1 MKTAVGIAKV
11 GLCSIVLAAHAAL
24 GGTYYVATNGNDGA
38 SGDSDHPFATI
49 AAGVSAAA
57 ASSAPRKV
65 IVRTGEYKIDSII
78 SVAAPLTIESET
90 GNPAD
95 VVIDGQ
101 GATPL
106 MKSTNWGNAI
116 TLCGITLQNGYC
128 NTGNDGYQTAGVYM
142 YGGMITNCVVKGCLL
157 TGEGAKDSCGAGIY
171 ARSSYED
178 NIHVRVVDTV
188 VSGNVVSNANP
199 EARNTYSRGGGIYL
213 TGTAKS
219 VVRGCTVENN
229 VAWLSRGT
237 NDQNNPQGHLCLGG
251 GICAEAAGS
260 EISDC
265 IIRGNCATNATANG
279 YTGCGGGVYASS
291 GTTVSNC
298 LVYGNM
304 ASAKG
309 GGICADASTVTHCTI
324 TNNVINAAKSGGS
337 QIRGAGVYLAG
348 ANPQCLNSIIDGN
361 RLQGAS
367 GMYHN
372 SAICGGGGVGIAG
385 TSALVANCTI
395 SHNTAHAGG
404 AFLVYGAA
412 GAVISNCLVQ
422 ANSGSLG
429 GGVMVYNFPQGVSMT
444 DCVIV
449 DNTSAGSGVI
459 CWGKSA
465 GANCAGLAFRNNFIS
480 RNCLTAGDGLFKSE
494 VDAKYSQPLTI
505 EYCTIAANTSN
516 WFVVETGAES
526 SVSNVFCRGNVI
538 FETRRG
544 VSPYALVTAVFG
556 PTGAGDVSSA
566 TTNAWYNFTE
576 SGLAGF
582 STDSQYGNSKT
593 LTSASFADAANG
605 DYRLVKSS
613 GAIDKGGPAQSWM
626 GRGSKKGPF
635 DMGDGTMTV
644 VPDEDGGYGV
654 SIVRNNAVP
663 RLCGS
668 NPEPGCFEFMTVSG
682 LCIIVR

>member
-1 MKTAVGIAKV
+1 MKKVFALAVSALATLVAQTTV
-11 GLCSIVLAAHAAL
+11 GD
-24 GGTYYVATNGNDGA
+24 TFYVATDGNDGA
-38 SGDSDHPFATI
+38 SGDSDHPFSTI
-49 AAGVSAAA
+49 AAGVSAAV
-57 ASSAPRKV
+57 ASPSPRKV

-90 GNPAD
+90 GKPAD

-101 GATPL
+101 GSTPL
-106 MKSTNWGNAI
+106 MKSTAWGNAI

-128 NTGNDGYQTAGVYM
+128 NTGNNGYQTAGVYM
-142 YGGMITNCVVKGCLL
+142 YGGMITNCVVKDCLL

-171 ARSSYED
+171 ARSSYEN
-178 NIHVRVVDTV
+178 NIHVCVVDTV
-188 VSGNVVSNANP
+188 VSGNVASNDIPASANVY
-199 EARNTYSRGGGIYL
+199 AKGGGIYL
-213 TGTAKS
+213 SGS
-219 VVRGCTVENN
+219 GGIVRKCTVEKNTT
-229 VAWLSRGT
+229 WLRKGT
-237 NDQNNPQGHLCLGG
+237 NSQNDPAAYTCRGG
-251 GICAEAAGS
+251 GICSEATYC
-260 EISDC
+260 EVSDS

-279 YTGCGGGVYASS
+279 YTGAGGGVYVQGS
-291 GTTVSNC
+291 TVSNC

-304 ASAKG
+304 ASAMG
-309 GGICADASTVTHCTI
+309 GGICAYASTVTHCTI
-324 TNNVINAAKSGGS
+324 TNNVINAAKSSGS
-337 QIRGAGVYLAG
+337 QIRGAGVYLAD

-372 SAICGGGGVGIAG
+372 SAICGGGGVGISG

-404 AFLVYGAA
+404 AFLVYGSA

-429 GGVMVYNFPQGVSMT
+429 GGVMVYNFPQGVLMT
-444 DCVIV
+444 DCVVV

-459 CWGKSA
+459 CWGRSA

-516 WFVVETGAES
+516 WFVVETGVMA

-538 FETRRG
+538 FETRRN
-544 VSPYALVTAVFG
+544 VSPFSLVTAVFG

-566 TTNAWYNFTE
+566 TTNAWYNFTG

-582 STDSQYGNSKT
+582 STDPQYGNFKT
-593 LTSASFADAANG
+593 ITSASFADAEGG
-605 DYRLVKSS
+605 DYRLVRGSF
-613 GAIDKGGPAQSWM
+613 AIDRGGPLQPWM
-626 GRGSKKGPF
+626 GDGSKRGPL

-644 VPDEDGGYGV
+644 VPDEDGGYGI

-682 LCIIVR
+682 LCIIFR